1 MSKKENSFYGRL
13 SEKLEKQTDSSF
25 DRGFW
30 KKFDD
35 EFSVETDHSWFS
47 HLKSM
52 FFGNGALYPASALA
66 GIALVVFMYGWMPR
80 ESSKNVDLLAALEWS
95 EGTEIAQ
102 DLELFEEMDADDWM
116 LSATDEDWEV
126 LLDGNAT

>member
-1 MSKKENSFYGRL
+1 
-13 SEKLEKQTDSSF
+13 
-25 DRGFW
+25 
-30 KKFDD
+30 
-35 EFSVETDHSWFS
+35 
-47 HLKSM
+47 
-52 FFGNGALYPASALA
+52 
-66 GIALVVFMYGWMPR
+66 MYGWMPR